1 VKLLTRDQILD
12 ANDLPSIDVDVPEW
26 GGKVRVCTMSAF
38 DRLAWEQAVFPD
50 GQKVDSKQF
59 VASLAARCIVDE
71 EGKPLFTVDDL
82 DALGG
87 KSMAALNRV
96 REAATKLNAV
106 SPEAAKEIEK
116 NSDAAPAGD
125 GSSN

>member
-1 VKLLTRDQILD
+1 
-12 ANDLPSIDVDVPEW
+12 
-26 GGKVRVCTMSAF
+26 
-38 DRLAWEQAVFPD
+38 
-50 GQKVDSKQF
+50 
-59 VASLAARCIVDE
+59 
-71 EGKPLFTVDDL
+71 
-82 DALGG
+82 
-87 KSMAALNRV
+87 V